1 MPTTHSVE
9 SQSAQVRAPNLF
21 KLALEARAPLE
32 FAAGLA
38 AFPLLANQRRGDGH
52 PVIVYP
58 GFMASD
64 ISTGPLRAWLG
75 WLGYDTYGWEQGR
88 NLNPSPEVFA
98 QARERIRSLHAR
110 HGRTISLVGWS
121 LGGLYARELAKL
133 EPDLVR
139 SVVSLGSPFVGSMKA
154 TNAYRLFQLLN
165 RSKAQA
171 NIPLHDLHV
180 PPPMPTTSIYSRS
193 DGIVAWQCSVQAAGP
208 QAESIEVHASHTG
221 MGVNP
226 LVLHALADRLAQTEG
241 QWRPFERTGLR
252 RITYPNAARR
262 ACFNWNDKAPA

>member
-1 MPTTHSVE
+1 MTTSNPVE
-9 SQSAQVRAPNLF
+9 PNSTQVRAPNIL

-52 PVIVYP
+52 PVVVYP

-64 ISTGPLRAWLG
+64 MSTGPLRAWLG

-98 QARERIRSLHAR
+98 QARARIRALHAR
-110 HGRTISLVGWS
+110 HGRKISLVGWS

-133 EPDLVR
+133 EPELVR
-139 SVVSLGSPFVGSMKA
+139 SVVSLGSPFAGSMQA
-154 TNAYRLFQLLN
+154 TNAHKLFQILN
-165 RSKAQA
+165 RSKAQVS
-171 NIPLHDLHV
+171 IPLHHLHM

-208 QAESIEVHASHTG
+208 LAESIEVHASHTG

-226 LVLHALADRLAQTEG
+226 LVLHALADRLAQAEG
-241 QWRPFERTGLR
+241 QWKPFERTGLR
-252 RITYPNAARR
+252 RIAYPNAARR
-262 ACFNWNDKAPA
+262 GWFNWNNKATA

>member
-1 MPTTHSVE
+1 MNNPNSVE
-9 SQSAQVRAPNLF
+9 PQSTQVRAPNLF

-98 QARERIRSLHAR
+98 QARERIRGLHAR
-110 HGRTISLVGWS
+110 HGRKISLVGWS

-139 SVVSLGSPFVGSMKA
+139 SVVSLGSPFVGSVKA
-154 TNAYRLFQLLN
+154 TNAHRLFQLLN
-165 RSKAQA
+165 SNKQQA
-171 NIPLHDLHV
+171 NIPLQDLHV

-226 LVLHALADRLAQTEG
+226 LVLHALADRLAQAEG
-241 QWRPFERTGLR
+241 KWMPFERTGLR
-252 RITYPNAARR
+252 RLAYPNAARS
-262 ACFNWNDKAPA
+262 ACFAWNTKAAA

>member
-1 MPTTHSVE
+1 MNNPNSVE
-9 SQSAQVRAPNLF
+9 PQSTQVRAPSLF

-226 LVLHALADRLAQTEG
+226 LVLHALADRLAQSEG
-241 QWRPFERTGLR
+241 QWKPFERTGLR
-252 RITYPNAARR
+252 RVAYPNAARNS
-262 ACFNWNDKAPA
+262 CFNWNEKATA

>member
-1 MPTTHSVE
+1 MNPSYTAQAPST
-9 SQSAQVRAPNLF
+9 QVRAPNLI

-58 GFMASD
+58 GFMATD

-75 WLGYDTYGWEQGR
+75 WLGYDTFGWEQGR

-98 QARERIRSLHAR
+98 QARERIRALHAR
-110 HGRTISLVGWS
+110 HGRKISLVGWS

-133 EPDLVR
+133 EPDAVR
-139 SVVSLGSPFVGSMKA
+139 SVVSLGSPFAGSMQA

-165 RSKAQA
+165 RSKTQA
-171 NIPLHDLHV
+171 SIALQDLHL

-208 QAESIEVHASHTG
+208 LAESIEVHASHTG

-241 QWRPFERTGLR
+241 QWSPFERSGLR
-252 RITYPNAARR
+252 RMAYPDAARSPWFSWAR
-262 ACFNWNDKAPA
+262 KAAA